1 MKKISKDWREAF
13 PKECFGNQF
22 FDEFATRAQNVAAK
36 IIRVKTAAE
45 AQTAILD
52 VIKSNNAK
60 KVVAT
65 SEVMSPAKGLAD
77 TLKSVGVDLYTA
89 QADIRNHA
97 DTADVG
103 IAAVEFAIAETGSV
117 CEDGLAIEQRLV
129 TTLPP
134 ISIVILNSNHITAT
148 IKTAFEVIS
157 TVFNHGYISF
167 ITGPSRTSDIERVL
181 TIGVHGPSQLI
192 IIAIDEVTKGV

>member
-1 MKKISKDWREAF
+1 MKKVNKNWNEAF
-13 PKECFGNQF
+13 SKKNFGNQF
-22 FDEFATRAQNVAAK
+22 WDEFATRAQNVAAK
-36 IIRVKTAAE
+36 VVRVKTSAE
-45 AQTAILD
+45 AQAAILD
-52 VIKSNNAK
+52 IITSSNAK

-65 SEVMSPAKGLAD
+65 EEVLSPGKGLAAA
-77 TLKSVGVDLYTA
+77 LKMSGVAVYTA

-103 IAAVEFAIAETGSV
+103 IAGVEFGIAETGSV
-117 CEDGLAIEQRLV
+117 CEDGLAIEQRLI

-134 ISIVILNSNHITAT
+134 TSIVILNSNHIAAN
-148 IKTAFEVIS
+148 IQTAFEVIS
-157 TVFNHGYISF
+157 KVFDKGYISF

-192 IIAIDEVTKGV
+192 IIAIDEETKGV

>member
-1 MKKISKDWREAF
+1 MKKISKNWKKMF
-13 PKECFGNQF
+13 PKERFGNQF
-22 FDEFATRAQNVAAK
+22 FDEFVTRAQNVAAK
-36 IIRVKTAAE
+36 VIRVKTTME

-52 VIKSNNAK
+52 IIKSNNAK

-65 SEVMSPAKGLAD
+65 QEVVSPADGLAD
-77 TLKSVGVDLYTA
+77 TLKMIGVQLYTT

-97 DTADVG
+97 DTADIG
-103 IAAVEFAIAETGSV
+103 IAGVEFAIAETGSV
-117 CEDGLAIEQRLV
+117 CEDGLAIEQRLI

-134 ISIVILNSNHITAT
+134 ISIVILNSNYVAAT
-148 IKTAFEVIS
+148 IQTAFEIIS
-157 TVFNHGYISF
+157 KVFDRGYISF

-192 IIAIDEVTKGV
+192 IIAIDEEIKGV